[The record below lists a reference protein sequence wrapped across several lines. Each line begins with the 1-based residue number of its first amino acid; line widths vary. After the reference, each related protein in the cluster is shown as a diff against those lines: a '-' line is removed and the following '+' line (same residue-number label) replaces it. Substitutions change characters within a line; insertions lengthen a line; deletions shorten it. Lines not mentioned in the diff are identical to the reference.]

1 MIGKNSDPGLPLS
14 GILYYWSLACWYA
27 NMTIYP
33 QYYYCTK
40 YLNSLVPHLN
50 SFDSVFLL
58 GTSQTTSYSTN
69 LTSLGSFLGKCIR
82 VS

>member
-1 MIGKNSDPGLPLS
+1 MIGKSSDPGLPLS
-14 GILYYWSLACWYA
+14 GSLYYWNLACWYA

-33 QYYYCTK
+33 QYYRTRH
-40 YLNSLVPHLN
+40 LNSLVPHLN

-58 GTSQTTSYSTN
+58 GTSQSTSYSTN
-69 LTSLGSFLGKCIR
+69 LTSLGSFLGKCTR